1 MNSGKISNIIEK
13 QKHKLMA
20 GNCKNVFANSSHSLL
35 KRRKQNVKKEYQ
47 NLTT

>member
-1 MNSGKISNIIEK
+1 
-13 QKHKLMA
+13 MA

-47 NLTT
+47 NLTTWILKEKTLCTKPKQ